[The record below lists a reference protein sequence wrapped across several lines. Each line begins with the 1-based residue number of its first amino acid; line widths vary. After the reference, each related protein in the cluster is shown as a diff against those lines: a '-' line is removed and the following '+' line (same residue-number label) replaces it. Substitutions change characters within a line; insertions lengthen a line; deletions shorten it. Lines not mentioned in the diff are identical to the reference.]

1 MDEWYIQPIN
11 DSNTLFQGIF
21 PANYVQTLDYHIVS
35 AGLVK
40 YLHIMIYYFFL
51 RSHSEEDY
59 PVPQIDSIALEAKE
73 NLYEWKEKLFISYAV
88 RNTNHIFIISFA
100 YLDWLSS
107 EVHSNSQLYG
117 RCITME
123 I

>member
-1 MDEWYIQPIN
+1 M
-11 DSNTLFQGIF
+11 
-21 PANYVQTLDYHIVS
+21 HITP
-35 AGLVK
+35 
-40 YLHIMIYYFFL
+40 
-51 RSHSEEDY
+51 SHSEEDY

-73 NLYEWKEKLFISYAV
+73 SLFEWKEKLFTSYAV
-88 RNTNHIFIISFA
+88 RNTNLNFFISFE
-100 YLDWLSS
+100 YLDWLPS